1 MNTTRRSLVTLL
13 FAMLLIVAAALFI
26 EWDYMNEYP
35 SHIHA
40 WAEQDH
46 YALSIGFLNNGFDF
60 FHPETLIYNKQFP

>member
-1 MNTTRRSLVTLL
+1 
-13 FAMLLIVAAALFI
+13 MLLIVAAALFI